1 MIERDSQE
9 SASTQAEDKEHE
21 TRSTETEK
29 RAREECEADD
39 EVQLE
44 AGQEQS
50 TRKKLRT
57 QTNSQS
63 AHNEFQLLFRAHP
76 SAQAVGRPSSSHST
90 YPSPLREVNLHQEPE
105 RP

>member
-9 SASTQAEDKEHE
+9 STSTQAEDKEHE

-29 RAREECEADD
+29 WAREECEADD

-50 TRKKLRT
+50 TRKMLRT